1 MSLFF
6 PIVLVERSLLCAVRE
21 NRNLPSY
28 QSLAFAF
35 LVSAEEV

>member
-1 MSLFF
+1 MPRLF
-6 PIVLVERSLLCAVRE
+6 PIVLAERRLLCAVTE

-28 QSLAFAF
+28 QPLAFAF